1 MVCIWMQFFGHG
13 RLISYIQ
20 NLWVLMLHADIRHC
34 LNITFAIN
42 VDINS
47 KGHIIYYLKTEVT
60 RLYNIQNYM
69 QWYKNIMNPFK
80 KIIRDLLLIVLWSH
94 DFPPC
99 LKTIFN
105 AHTCPFLIHFLSYF
119 EANINSW
126 ETKCFY
132 SKQLF
137 YKGNGYFDQFWKSM
151 YLSRVNYKT
160 QVIFSTLLWRSMMV
174 LIKVF
179 SRVQENGL

>member
-1 MVCIWMQFFGHG
+1 MHIKFIIHYAWLTFYQPSLRNYDGCVFFDNDSIPFS
-13 RLISYIQ
+13 L
-20 NLWVLMLHADIRHC
+20 
-34 LNITFAIN
+34 
-42 VDINS
+42 
-47 KGHIIYYLKTEVT
+47 
-60 RLYNIQNYM
+60 QNYM

-119 EANINSW
+119 ETNINSW